1 MDHHRTGRFRFA
13 ALAAA
18 LVAAFLAAPG
28 AAAAAAS
35 ADLMVRVTA
44 RSFQNGV
51 TGLYNLTV
59 NNRGPATTDAPVVLT
74 LDLPA
79 GQSFVT
85 GSGLG
90 FACAGAG
97 SRVTCTHAGPMP
109 SRTATTVRVYV
120 DVCSTVTRA
129 EAVATVSYA
138 GDTRPSNDSRTRRV
152 SIRTGQP
159 CQAPATATPT
169 SATPPPT
176 PAATD
181 TPDPG
186 ATATVTPAATDTPTP
201 AGPTATPVPAAAADL
216 NVLFTTSTFVNGSP
230 ASYTISVGN
239 RGPNATDQPVAVQL
253 ALPAG
258 VRLVGSSGAGFTCS
272 TVGQVVTC
280 TRATAIPANGGVSL
294 VLDVDVC
301 SPASSV
307 TTTVFVDYPGET
319 RVSDNSRSRS
329 TSVLTGPCQ
338 PTPTPTTTATPTRTA
353 TPTATFP
360 TPTPTATSRTP
371 SPTPTHTGTPPAT
384 ATATATATPN
394 PNATDLLLVKTLATT
409 FTVGS
414 NATYKLEVTNL
425 GPLEANVP
433 FSVADSL
440 PAGLT
445 FVSAS
450 GSGWTCSGSGRSA
463 LCFHNGPLAVLQKTS
478 FNLVVTVGAS
488 AYPSVTNEATVD
500 YPNDTDPTNDRALRA
515 TTIRQ

>member
-1 MDHHRTGRFRFA
+1 MNYARVDRFRA
-13 ALAAA
+13 RPVLASVALLAG
-18 LVAAFLAAPG
+18 LLAAPG
-28 AAAAAAS
+28 VAAAAAP
-35 ADLMVRVTA
+35 ADLSVRVTA
-44 RSFQNGV
+44 RSFENGV
-51 TGLYNLTV
+51 TGLYYVTV
-59 NNRGPATTDAPVVLT
+59 TNRGPETTDAPVVLT

-90 FACAGAG
+90 FACNSAGN
-97 SRVTCTHAGPMP
+97 RVTCTHAAPLP
-109 SRTATTVRVYV
+109 ARTTNTVRIYA
-120 DVCSTVTRA
+120 DVCSALSRV

-138 GDTRPSNDSRTRRV
+138 ADTRPINDTRVRRLTV
-152 SIRTGQP
+152 RSGLP
-159 CQAPATATPT
+159 CQPPATATPT
-169 SATPPPT
+169 SATPLPT
-176 PAATD
+176 PTVTD
-181 TPDPG
+181 TPEPG
-186 ATATVTPAATDTPTP
+186 ATATPAATETPTP

-258 VRLVGSSGAGFTCS
+258 IRLVGSSGAGFTCG

-280 TRATAIPANGGVSL
+280 ERATSIPANGGVSL

-301 SPASSV
+301 SSAGSV

-338 PTPTPTTTATPTRTA
+338 PTPTPTTTATPTSTA
-353 TPTATFP
+353 TPTPTFP

-450 GSGWTCSGSGRSA
+450 GSGWTCSGAGRSA